1 MRKLYVCEQSYMR
14 RLSLCVVAVFVLLTG
29 CKKDISGTYL
39 TSDNSTVLSLQLV
52 RTPDNHLTG
61 QLAASVM
68 KPDGSIDRN
77 SAPITGAVDG
87 ENVTLSGSRLFGLQT
102 LTLSG
107 TLEGDKLTL
116 TGVEPTPMILTRS
129 TLTQYQA
136 QVAAL
141 DARSQS
147 ILALRT
153 AAMSRE
159 RTEQAQKNFVAQ
171 IDQLITKMQRFDAAA
186 DVNLSRLPNVEKGYQ
201 AITVKMNGYVERER
215 QLAGDSNASNTRSQ
229 LSNAAT
235 QASFVTDQVHNQGQS
250 LQWTFD
256 NNVKPIAAEV
266 TNFEQ
271 RCQTV
276 TANDLTPAEVDAIK
290 AACGRLTNAAP
301 LFHEKYNAMVAGLAH
316 LEQVYTNESKAQQ
329 ALLQTADKLQ

>member
-1 MRKLYVCEQSYMR
+1 MRC
-14 RLSLCVVAVFVLLTG
+14 LSLCVIAVFVLLTG
-29 CKKDISGTYL
+29 CKQDISGTYL
-39 TSDNSTVLSLQLV
+39 ASDNSTVVWLQLV

-116 TGVEPTPMILTRS
+116 TGVESTPFVLKRS
-129 TLTQYQA
+129 SLTQYQA
-136 QVAAL
+136 QEAAL
-141 DARSQS
+141 NARSQN
-147 ILALRT
+147 IIAAKT
-153 AAMSRE
+153 AAISRQ
-159 RTEQAQKNFVAQ
+159 RTVQAQKNFVAQ
-171 IDQLITKMQRFDAAA
+171 IDQLITKMQQFDSAA
-186 DVNLSRLPNVEKGYQ
+186 DVHLGRFPNAEKGYQ
-201 AITVKMNGYVERER
+201 AITAKMNGYVERER
-215 QLAGDSNASNTRSQ
+215 QLAGNPNASNTRYQ

-235 QASFVTDQVHNQGQS
+235 QASFVTDQVHNQGES
-250 LQWTFD
+250 LQSTFD
-256 NNVKPIAAEV
+256 MNVKPIAAEV
-266 TNFEQ
+266 TTFQQ
-271 RCQTV
+271 RCETV
-276 TANDLTPAEVDAIK
+276 RPADITPAEGDAIK
-290 AACGRLTNAAP
+290 AACGRLSNATP
-301 LFHEKYNAMVAGLAH
+301 LFRQKYNAMVVGLAH